1 MQADYVLPKIVR
13 TRPNLALLGA
23 VRCSAH
29 ERFATVDL
37 VNALLVSI
45 QVIFGGETFLPAA
58 ALYFALVSFLMTTS
72 VFAVPDQSLTDKD
85 KVGVEHTYIQ
95 TCS

>member
-1 MQADYVLPKIVR
+1 MQADYVLPEIVR
-13 TRPNLALLGA
+13 TWPNLALLGA

-45 QVIFGGETFLPAA
+45 QIIFGGETLLPAA
-58 ALYFALVSFLMTTS
+58 AWYFANVSFLMTTP
-72 VFAVPDQSLTDKD
+72 VFAVPDQSSTAKA
-85 KVGVEHTYIQ
+85 KVGVEHTCIQ